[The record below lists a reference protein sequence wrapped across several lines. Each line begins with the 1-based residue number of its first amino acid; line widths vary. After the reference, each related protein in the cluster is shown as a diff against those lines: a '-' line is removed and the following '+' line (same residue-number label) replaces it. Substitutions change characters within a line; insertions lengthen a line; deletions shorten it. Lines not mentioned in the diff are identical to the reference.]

1 MRVVPHAVP
10 AMKVRAVA
18 VASERSNAVG
28 TLELECTPHGLSL
41 VHLGVGSFSEDYA
54 PGALTGGTRVLV
66 PWAAVEQAV
75 LEADRLFLCFDSAL
89 SPHNRLLL
97 ANFSSGRSIAPEA
110 LRRQRLVV
118 RAGAAAAALF
128 FGTLGAVF
136 ASRFTD
142 GGAALAIGTALTGAL
157 GVTLVGLLADRLL
170 GHTTTPEP
178 GVREAFER
186 ELDVYLP
193 ALGRTEAP
201 PPKPLRAPTLAELQG
216 LLPRTTFA
224 VVITLT
230 ASGLAAVLVARFAL
244 HEEERALAPAHAA
257 TLDHSPEEE
266 SPEPAAAPA
275 PKPLPPAPVV
285 APTTAAPAA
294 GALLPGNPCRCVRS
308 DSLLW
313 ANPIPRLS
321 VLLLKQRVR
330 SGRGKP
336 ANESVR
342 KRYTD
347 VDIAVVNNGNSPIEK
362 ITLVALFFAK
372 DRGSDRRTQVSSRPL
387 FFEGPLLPGNAVK
400 WSTDAEG
407 TEVEIQAPALGSLGV
422 DGETAAPSDRFAELL
437 EANNRPV
444 RLHAA
449 MMLAFLGDSRAKEGI
464 LKLREALREDEA
476 PYLGRLLAAVSDVRV
491 CRLNLRDEA
500 GGHALGGCLFNS
512 SAEPR
517 RDLGV
522 KLRGL
527 DAAVLTGDPIGAPPN
542 LLLEQVLAIPGEL
555 PAQTGVTFSGRISAG
570 ESSPAAW
577 EALADRVDL
586 LR

>member
-1 MRVVPHAVP
+1 
-10 AMKVRAVA
+10 MKVRAVA

-41 VHLGVGSFSEDYA
+41 VHLGVGSFSADYA
-54 PGALTGGTRVLV
+54 PGALTSGTRVLV
-66 PWAAVEQAV
+66 PWAAVDQAV
-75 LEADRLFLCFDSAL
+75 VEADRLFLSFDPAL
-89 SPHNRLLL
+89 SPHHRLLL
-97 ANFSSGRSIAPEA
+97 ANFSSGRSVAPEA

-118 RAGAAAAALF
+118 RVGTAAFALF

-136 ASRFTD
+136 AARFAE
-142 GGAALAIGTALTGAL
+142 GGAALAIGAALTGAL
-157 GVTLVGLLADRLL
+157 GVTLVGLFADRLL
-170 GHTTTPEP
+170 AHGGAPPE
-178 GVREAFER
+178 GMREAFER

-193 ALGRTEAP
+193 ALGRTEGP

-224 VVITLT
+224 VVVTLT
-230 ASGLAAVLVARFAL
+230 ASALAAVLVARFAL
-244 HEEERALAPAHAA
+244 HEEERAVAPARAA
-257 TLDHSPEEE
+257 TLDRATEDEAE
-266 SPEPAAAPA
+266 EPAEASPPPKPQRPAPIPAAPA
-275 PKPLPPAPVV
+275 TAPS
-285 APTTAAPAA
+285 AAAA
-294 GALLPGNPCRCVRS
+294 ALVPGNPCRCPRA

-313 ANPIPRLS
+313 ADPIPRLS

-330 SGRGKP
+330 QGRGKP

-347 VDIAVVNNGNSPIEK
+347 VDIAVVNNGNTPIDE
-362 ITLVALFFAK
+362 ITLVVLFFAK
-372 DRGSDRRTQVSSRPL
+372 DRGRDRRTQVSSRPL

-407 TEVEIQAPALGSLGV
+407 TEVEIQSPALGSLGV
-422 DGETAAPSDRFAELL
+422 DGEAAAPSDRFAELL

-444 RLHAA
+444 RLHGA
-449 MMLAFLGDSRAKEGI
+449 MMLAFLADPRAKEGI

-476 PYLGRLLAAVSDVRV
+476 PYLGRLLNAVSDVRA
-491 CRLNLRDEA
+491 CRLNVRDEA
-500 GGHALGGCLFNS
+500 GGHALSGCLFNS

-527 DAAVLTGDPIGAPPN
+527 DAAVLGGDPIGAPPN
-542 LLLEQVLAIPGEL
+542 LLLEQVLSIPGEL
-555 PAQTGVTFSGRISAG
+555 AAQTGVTFSGRLSAG
-570 ESSPAAW
+570 ESTPVAW
-577 EALADRVDL
+577 EAVADRVDL